1 MVEHDLSIPAIEV
14 SSKEFRLPVEKFIT
28 AKDMTNKEVDHIG
41 NDFCFLVFCQGK
53 TELLVCWS
61 QFIRLSAFGTGVYK
75 RVVTLSNLSLD
86 G

>member
-41 NDFCFLVFCQGK
+41 NDSVSCFSVKVKQ
-53 TELLVCWS
+53 
-61 QFIRLSAFGTGVYK
+61 
-75 RVVTLSNLSLD
+75 N
-86 G
+86 